1 MNVLTIAHL
10 TFLEARQRKLF
21 WIILVIGLL
30 ALGLFAL
37 GFHFTYR
44 DIQASSTNVQLIA
57 SQFSNLLLLMGLYGV
72 SSLAVMLGVL
82 VSVDTISGEI
92 ASGTIQTIV
101 TKPLRRWEIVVGKWL
116 GLALM
121 LTAFILAMG
130 SGFVL
135 VVYAQVGYLPPH
147 IIPGF
152 GLMVLEGLVFLTL
165 SILGGTRLPPLGN
178 GVVVFMLYG
187 VSFVGGWIEQIG
199 SLLQNEAAVNI
210 GIVTSLL
217 LPGEAMWRRA
227 SYLMQSAVLRDL
239 GVNPF
244 VTTSPPS
251 PAMVGYTVGYIAVAL
266 AAAVYLFSK
275 RDL

>member
-187 VSFVGGWIEQIG
+187 VSFVGGWIEQVG
-199 SLLQNEAAVNI
+199 SLLRNEAAVNI
-210 GIVTSLL
+210 GIATSLL

>member
-121 LTAFILAMG
+121 LTAFVLAMG

-147 IIPGF
+147 IVPGF

>member
-1 MNVLTIAHL
+1 MSVLTIAHL

-37 GFHFTYR
+37 GFYFTYH
-44 DIQASSTNVQLIA
+44 DIPSTAPNAQLIA
-57 SQFSNLLLLMGLYGV
+57 NNLSSLLLLMGLYGV
-72 SSLAVMLGVL
+72 SSLAVMLAVL

-101 TKPLRRWEIVVGKWL
+101 TKPLRRWEIVLGKWL
-116 GLALM
+116 GLAVM
-121 LTAFILAMG
+121 LAVFILAMG
-130 SGFVL
+130 TGFVL
-135 VVYAQVGYLPPH
+135 VVYAISGHVPPH
-147 IIPGF
+147 LVEGF

-187 VSFVGGWIEQIG
+187 VAFVGGWIEQVG
-199 SLLQNEAAVNI
+199 AVLKNETAVDI
-210 GIVTSLL
+210 GIITSLL
-217 LPGEAMWRRA
+217 VPGESMWRLA
-227 SYLMQSAVLRDL
+227 SYLMQPPILRDL
-239 GVNPF
+239 SINPF
-244 VTTSPPS
+244 AAISPPS
-251 PAMVGYTVGYIAVAL
+251 TAMVGYAAAYIAVAL
-266 AAAVYLFSK
+266 GAAMYLFGR